1 MVPNVIR
8 EYSVPADKVVVS
20 KNASSEQSVGDRGP
34 QRAVAVRNLRSFLQV
49 ESNDL
54 C

>member
-1 MVPNVIR
+1 MPRSQRAGRVRCDILF
-8 EYSVPADKVVVS
+8 K
-20 KNASSEQSVGDRGP
+20 ASSEKSVGDRGP